1 MITKQIEKAQ
11 KKVEENHFGTRKH
24 LLEYDDVM
32 NSQREAIY
40 EKRRHA
46 LFGERLSIDI
56 NNMMYDLG
64 ESLIEKFQE
73 GNDYYGLKLE
83 VLSTIVMDL
92 PLWDDEFRR
101 DKLDV
106 LSYKLFEKALEVYN
120 NKTRIIG

>member
-11 KKVEENHFGTRKH
+11 KKVEENHYGTRKH

-56 NNMMYDLG
+56 NNMMFDLG
-64 ESLIEKFQE
+64 ESLIEKFQDV
-73 GNDYYGLKLE
+73 NDYEGLKVE
-83 VLSTIVMDL
+83 VLSTMGIDL
-92 PLWDDEFRR
+92 PFEEDEFKRT
-101 DKLDV
+101 KLDV
-106 LSYKLFEKALEVYN
+106 LADRLFDKALEVYN
-120 NKTRIIG
+120 NK